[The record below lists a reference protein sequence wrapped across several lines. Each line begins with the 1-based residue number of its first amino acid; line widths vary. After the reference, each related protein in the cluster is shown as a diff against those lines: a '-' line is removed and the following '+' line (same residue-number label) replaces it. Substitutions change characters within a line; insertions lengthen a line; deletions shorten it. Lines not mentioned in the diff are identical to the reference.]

1 MGAAVAEGS
10 VMKCAVGDLGRENSC
25 VNSSHPSTA
34 IGNCSTPLVMA
45 GGYSPPAPFLQPA
58 HRSVSAR
65 DAAGP
70 KELRILS
77 LIPAKGKRVI
87 SFISSSLQGLGTTY
101 LFLRFHLKLGNSVE
115 EHLFFH

>member
-1 MGAAVAEGS
+1 MGAAAAKGS

-45 GGYSPPAPFLQPA
+45 GGYSPPASFLQPA

-65 DAAGP
+65 DATGP
-70 KELRILS
+70 KELCILS
-77 LIPAKGKRVI
+77 LVPSKGKRVV
-87 SFISSSLQGLGTTY
+87 SFISSSLQ
-101 LFLRFHLKLGNSVE
+101 RLGNTS
-115 EHLFFH
+115 FF